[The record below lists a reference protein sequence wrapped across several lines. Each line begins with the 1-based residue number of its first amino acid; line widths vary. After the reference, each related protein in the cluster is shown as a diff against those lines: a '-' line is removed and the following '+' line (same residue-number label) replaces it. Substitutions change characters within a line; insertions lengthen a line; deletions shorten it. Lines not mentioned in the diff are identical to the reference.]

1 MKNIIK
7 LISLPLLITPL
18 FLSANELE
26 TKFTNALEIEKYS
39 TDRAFKIYNEL
50 AEKGLPSAQMKM
62 IFYHSNPRSSK
73 LDFVEKQPEKAKRWL
88 DKELKANN
96 PDAYYEKAILIS
108 LEGSMYQWGTP
119 EKKAND
125 KRYIETMMRAAELG
139 DPEAQSAV
147 ASAYMKGIY
156 GLDKDV
162 KKAALLYE
170 ASANKGNTDANMML
184 AKLHGA
190 YGNEFVEPDYEKTYE
205 NTLLA
210 YKDDLPEAFLELA
223 KIHARGYRIERSFL
237 KALNIIEELNKKMS
251 AGLYGGTSQEYEDR
265 AKFVSRWELVKDC
278 DNKAKTVVFQSNLL
292 CAKRNEVR
300 AKLGSMGL
308 KAIEEDDRYWDDI
321 YDSSTILPGSKKLRI
336 TYTLDGY
343 FAKAEYIIE
352 KSSYESTLTKLKGKY
367 GSLNEDDYHHSKQ
380 FEDKIYVYLSK
391 PKSYKKFI
399 SLEYINPV
407 FNSDV
412 HYVKTM
418 NERIKKYKESKA
430 SQHAI

>member
-26 TKFTNALEIEKYS
+26 TKFSNALEIEKYS
-39 TDRAFKIYNEL
+39 KDKAFKIYNTL
-50 AEKGLPSAQMKM
+50 AEQGLPSAQMKM
-62 IFYHSNPRSSK
+62 LSYHLNPHHYK
-73 LDFVEKQPEKAKRWL
+73 FDFVEKQPEKGKRWL

-96 PDAYYEKAILIS
+96 PEAYYQKAITMLF
-108 LEGSMYQWGTP
+108 EDYAWGTP
-119 EKKAND
+119 ESKARD
-125 KRYIETMMRAAELG
+125 KRYINTMMKSADLG
-139 DPEAQSAV
+139 DSEAQYTV

-170 ASANKGNTDANMML
+170 ASAKKGNTDANIEM
-184 AKLHGA
+184 AELHGA
-190 YGNEFVEPDYEKTYE
+190 FGDDLIEPDYQKTYQ
-205 NTLLA
+205 NILKA
-210 YKDDLPEAFLELA
+210 YQNDKPEAFVELA
-223 KIHARGYRIERSFL
+223 KIHARGYRIERNFS
-237 KALNIIEELNKKMS
+237 KALDIIEELNKKVS
-251 AGLYGGTSQEYEDR
+251 AGLPSRTSSEKYNDR
-265 AKFVSRWELVKDC
+265 ATLVSRWEMVNDC
-278 DNKAKTVVFQSNLL
+278 DNKAKTVVFQSSLL

-300 AKLGSMGL
+300 ANLGSMGL
-308 KAIEEDDRYWDDI
+308 KAIQEDDRYWNDV
-321 YDSSTILPGSKKLRI
+321 YDSSTILPGSKELRV

-343 FAKAEYIIE
+343 FAKAEYIID
-352 KSSYESTLTKLKGKY
+352 KSSYESILASLKAKY
-367 GSLNEDDYHHSKQ
+367 SGLKEGNYQHSKE
-380 FEDKIYVYLSK
+380 FEDKIYLYFDK
-391 PKSYKKFI
+391 PQSYKKFV
-399 SLEYINPV
+399 SLRYINPV